1 MWIDE
6 TFPGMAYVDWEI
18 TSAPNDD
25 YNCIAYA
32 VGEKT
37 RWWSHAGNYRWPNA
51 RRSPSIDSLIEML
64 VGQDFEL
71 CDWRE
76 ENTGFDKVALYAKD
90 GNWKHAAVQLPDGAW
105 SSKLGAYEDIQHATP
120 ESLAGEF
127 YGNVHCFMR
136 RAQK

>member
-6 TFPGMAYVDWEI
+6 MFPGLACVDWEI
-18 TSAPNDD
+18 TSEPNDD

-32 VGEKT
+32 IGEET
-37 RWWSHAGNYRWPNA
+37 GWWTHAGNYRWPNA

-64 VGQDFEL
+64 VGQDFEI
-71 CDWRE
+71 CDDGE
-76 ENTGFDKVALYAKD
+76 ETAGFDKIALYAKD
-90 GNWKHAAVQLPDGAW
+90 GNWKHAAVQLPGGAW
-105 SSKLGAYEDIQHATP
+105 SSKLGAYEDIRHATP

-127 YGNVHCFMR
+127 NGNVHCFMR